1 MLKFSISLLVFCLA
15 ISFKGHPQSALDYTF
30 TSDGK
35 LVFSEVI
42 EVEDSKQNDLYTLAV
57 ESFSTVE
64 KVKKDSKDKTISIAK
79 RFTLHDKGI
88 LSRIPYAEIKCQLF
102 VEFKDQR
109 YRYQLKGFDFVPYAR
124 NRYGKYETV
133 ERKRKSLESVIQSSS
148 EWEEQRAEF
157 DNWISSEIENL
168 ILTME
173 GKLAEKSEKTVSE
186 VIEIKEEW

>member
-1 MLKFSISLLVFCLA
+1 MFKFSISLLVFCLL
-15 ISFKGHPQSALDYTF
+15 IPFKGYPQSSLDYTF

-35 LVFSEVI
+35 LLFSEVI
-42 EVEDSKQNDLYTLAV
+42 EVEDSKQNDLYSLAV
-57 ESFSTVE
+57 ESFSADE
-64 KVKKDSKDKTISIAK
+64 KIKKDSKDKTISIAK
-79 RFTLHDKGI
+79 SFTLHDKGI

-109 YRYQLKGFDFVPYAR
+109 YRYQLKDFDFIPYAR

-133 ERKRKSLESVIQSSS
+133 ERKRKSLESLIQSSND
-148 EWEEQRAEF
+148 WEDQRQEF

-168 ILTME
+168 VLTME
-173 GKLAEKSEKTVSE
+173 GRLAEESEKTVSE